1 MAISFYQ
8 EVILGLGVRKRSDDV
23 LTYMLQVQ
31 IHVRMQQVG
40 QSALIFK
47 KRGDPRMTE
56 WALSKLALAAS
67 GGLLGL
73 NLWVTDLNDKI
84 DTR

>member
-31 IHVRMQQVG
+31 IRVRMQQVG

-56 WALSKLALAAS
+56 WA
-67 GGLLGL
+67 
-73 NLWVTDLNDKI
+73 
-84 DTR
+84 